1 MATTEQQPN
10 FGKLRRIFFPIQT
23 YELKKAL
30 PMGFIFFLVLFNYT
44 CLRNIKDSLIV
55 TAPNSGAEVLSFL
68 KGYCVMPS
76 AVLFMLIY
84 AKASDILSNEK
95 LFYATL
101 SPFILFFG
109 AFGFI
114 IYPNLD
120 ILHPAASTI
129 ANWQAHCS
137 KALYW
142 PIAIIGNWS
151 YAVFFVLAEL
161 WGSTIL
167 SLSFWQFANQICKM
181 SEAKRFYAFFGLIG
195 QFSLLLA
202 GSLGEHFSKVPEN
215 LPEGVDPWGVSL
227 HWLMGMVFIAGILTM
242 LIYRWIYT
250 NVLTD
255 KRFYDK
261 PELPGV
267 SRKKKAKVG
276 FWQSIGIM
284 ATSPYLALIA
294 SLVICY
300 GISINLVEGLWKGQ
314 VKLVYAGTNEFNAF
328 MGRYSFYTGIVSLVA
343 MVIGGNIL
351 RIFRWFTAAIITPL
365 IMFVAGSTFFAFIL
379 FRSSFTGVLESV
391 GSNPVSCAVLLGM
404 LIIILTK
411 STKYVLFDCTKEM
424 AYIPLDEEMK
434 VKGKVIVEV
443 VGGRLGKAG
452 GAWIQSGLLML
463 IGLFSASAVKLT
475 DIAPYLF
482 GIFLVICGLWMYAVK
497 GLSKRIEEVASTQSA
512 PATK

>member
-1 MATTEQQPN
+1 MTTTEQQPV
-10 FGKLRRIFFPIQT
+10 FKGLRKIFLPIKT

-30 PMGFIFFLVLFNYT
+30 PMGFIFFFILFNYT

-68 KGYCVMPS
+68 KGYCVVPA
-76 AVLFMLIY
+76 AVVFMLIY

-114 IYPNLD
+114 IYPHLD
-120 ILHPAASTI
+120 ALHPAASTV
-129 ANWQAHCS
+129 AAWQASYS

-142 PIAIIGNWS
+142 PLAIVGNWS
-151 YAVFFVLAEL
+151 YALFYILAEL

-181 SEAKRFYAFFGLIG
+181 SEAKRFYAFFGLMG
-195 QFSLLLA
+195 QVALIVVGL
-202 GSLGEHFSKVPEN
+202 LGEHFSKVPEN
-215 LPEGVDPWGVSL
+215 AVAGVDPWAVSL
-227 HWLMGMVFIAGILTM
+227 RWLMGMVFIAGVLTM
-242 LIYRWIYT
+242 CIYRWIYT

-255 KRFYDK
+255 KKLYDK

-267 SRKKKAKVG
+267 SRKKKSNIG
-276 FWQSIGIM
+276 FWQSLKVM
-284 ATSPYLALIA
+284 FTSPYLGLIA
-294 SLVICY
+294 VLVICY
-300 GISINLVEGLWKGQ
+300 GTSINLVEAMWKGQ
-314 VKLVYAGTNEFNAF
+314 AKIIYPNPNAF
-328 MGRYSFYTGIVSLVA
+328 NIFMSRYVIYTGIISLIV
-343 MVIGGNIL
+343 VIIGGNLL
-351 RIFRWFTAAIITPL
+351 RMFKWVTAAMITPAM
-365 IMFVAGSTFFAFIL
+365 IFVLGSIFFAFIL
-379 FRSSFTGVLESV
+379 FRDSFTEILASI
-391 GSNPVSCAVLLGM
+391 GSNPVSCAVVLGM
-404 LIIILTK
+404 WLIMLSK
-411 STKYVLFDCTKEM
+411 ATKYALFDWTKEM

-452 GAWIQSGLLML
+452 GAWIQSGLMMI

-475 DIAPYLF
+475 DIASYLF
-482 GIFLVICGLWMYAVK
+482 AIFLCVSGLWMFAVK
-497 GLSKRIEEVASTQSA
+497 RLGRRIEAITVTQQ
-512 PATK
+512 K

>member
-1 MATTEQQPN
+1 M
-10 FGKLRRIFFPIQT
+10 
-23 YELKKAL
+23 
-30 PMGFIFFLVLFNYT
+30 
-44 CLRNIKDSLIV
+44 IV

-76 AVLFMLIY
+76 AVLFMLMY

-120 ILHPAASTI
+120 VLHPAASTI
-129 ANWQAHCS
+129 AAWQASCS
-137 KALYW
+137 KAFYW
-142 PIAIIGNWS
+142 PLAIVGNWS
-151 YAVFFVLAEL
+151 YAIFYILAEL

-202 GSLGEHFSKVPEN
+202 GTLGGHFSKIPEH

-227 HWLMGMVFIAGILTM
+227 HWLMGLVFVFGVLIM
-242 LIYRWIYT
+242 CIYRWIYT

-255 KRFYDK
+255 KRLYDK

-267 SRKKKAKVG
+267 SRKNKVNVG
-276 FWQSIGIM
+276 FWQSLKIM

-294 SLVICY
+294 ALVICY
-300 GISINLVEGLWKGQ
+300 GTSVNLVEGLWKGQ
-314 VKLVYAGTNEFNAF
+314 VKLVHANANEFNIY
-328 MGRYSFYTGIVSLVA
+328 MSRYVFYTGIVSLIVV
-343 MVIGGNIL
+343 VIGGNIL
-351 RIFRWFTAAIITPL
+351 RMFKWVTAAMITPIL
-365 IMFVAGSTFFAFIL
+365 MFVAGSSFFAFIL
-379 FRSSFTGVLESV
+379 FRDNFSEILNAIGSSPVL
-391 GSNPVSCAVLLGM
+391 CAVVLGSWI
-404 LIIILTK
+404 LILTK
-411 STKYVLFDCTKEM
+411 STKYALFDWTKEM
-424 AYIPLDEEMK
+424 AYIPLDEDMK

-452 GAWIQSGLLML
+452 GAWIQSGMMMI
-463 IGLFSASAVKLT
+463 IGIFSVSAVKLT

-482 GIFLVICGLWMYAVK
+482 AIFLIVCGLWMFAVK
-497 GLSKRIEEVASTQSA
+497 CLGRKIEAVTAI
-512 PATK
+512 KH

>member
-1 MATTEQQPN
+1 MTTMEQQPN
-10 FGKLRRIFFPIQT
+10 FGKLRRIFFPIQG

-30 PMGFIFFLVLFNYT
+30 PMSFIFFLILFNYT

-68 KGYCVMPS
+68 KGYCVMPC
-76 AVLFMLIY
+76 AVLFMLVY

-129 ANWQAHCS
+129 ADWQAHCS

-151 YAVFFVLAEL
+151 YALFFVLAEL

-202 GSLGEHFSKVPEN
+202 GSLGEHFSRVPKN
-215 LPEGVDPWGVSL
+215 LPDGVDPWGVSL
-227 HWLMGMVFIAGILTM
+227 HWLMGMVFTTGVLTM

-255 KRFYDK
+255 KRLYDK
-261 PELPGV
+261 PELPGA
-267 SRKKKAKVG
+267 SKKKKASVG
-276 FWQSIGIM
+276 FWQSIKIM

-314 VKLVYAGTNEFNAF
+314 VKLLYTGTNEFNAF
-328 MGRYSFYTGIVSLVA
+328 MARYSFYTGIVSLIV
-343 MVIGGNIL
+343 VIIGGNIL
-351 RIFRWFTAAIITPL
+351 RIFRWFTAAIITPIL
-365 IMFVAGSTFFAFIL
+365 MFVAGSTFFAFIL
-379 FRSSFTGVLESV
+379 FRDNFGKALEV
-391 GSNPVSCAVLLGM
+391 IGSNPISCSVILGM
-404 LIIILTK
+404 CIIILTK
-411 STKYVLFDCTKEM
+411 ATKYVLFDCTKEM
-424 AYIPLDEEMK
+424 SYIPLDEEMK

-452 GAWIQSGLLML
+452 GAWIQSGLMMI

-482 GIFLVICGLWMYAVK
+482 GIFLIVCALWMFAVK
-497 GLSKRIEEVASTQSA
+497 GLSKKIETVLSAQSA
-512 PATK
+512 QNE

>member
-10 FGKLRRIFFPIQT
+10 FGRLRRIFLPIQT

-30 PMGFIFFLVLFNYT
+30 PMSFIFFLILFNYT

-120 ILHPAASTI
+120 VLHPAATTI

-142 PIAIIGNWS
+142 PLAIIGNWS
-151 YAVFFVLAEL
+151 YAIFFVLAEL

-181 SEAKRFYAFFGLIG
+181 SEAKRFYAFFGLVG

-202 GSLGEHFSKVPEN
+202 GSLGEHFSRVPDN
-215 LPEGVDPWGVSL
+215 LPAGVDPWGVSL
-227 HWLMGMVFIAGILTM
+227 HWLMGMVFLAGVATM
-242 LIYRWIYT
+242 MIYRWIYT

-267 SRKKKAKVG
+267 SKKKKANVG
-276 FWQSIGIM
+276 FWQSVKIM

-314 VKLVYAGTNEFNAF
+314 VKLMYTGANEFNAF
-328 MGRYSFYTGIVSLVA
+328 MARYSFYTGIVSLIV
-343 MVIGGNIL
+343 VIIGGNIL
-351 RIFRWFTAAIITPL
+351 RIFRWFTAAIITPIL
-365 IMFVAGSTFFAFIL
+365 MLVAGSAFFAFIL
-379 FRSSFTGVLESV
+379 FRDNFSTILESV
-391 GSNPVSCAVLLGM
+391 GSNPIACAVVLGM
-404 LIIILTK
+404 SIIILTK

-424 AYIPLDEEMK
+424 SYIPLDEEMK

-452 GAWIQSGLLML
+452 GAWIQSGLMMI
-463 IGLFSASAVKLT
+463 IGLFSVSAVKLT

-482 GIFLVICGLWMYAVK
+482 GIFLVVCSLWMFAVK
-497 GLSKRIEEVASTQSA
+497 GLSKKIEAVVSTSS
-512 PATK
+512 TK